1 MRDIVELYRNGKQ
14 TETDCD
20 KNIATATCFTVE
32 NRYICA
38 TIFRKV
44 PMDKSSPIAVF
55 DSGMGGLT
63 VLSRII
69 RLMPCENTVYYADS
83 AHCPYGPRPAE
94 QVRELVAR
102 AVDVLTGME
111 AKIVVLACNTASV
124 AAVDYLR
131 ARYPVDFVAM
141 EPAVKPAVLTT
152 RTGVV
157 GVLATRGTVD
167 GAALARLRRTW
178 SQAEVVALAGEGLV
192 EIVESDT
199 EDSDEARRLAE
210 LYTGQLLDKG
220 ADRIVLG
227 CTHYPFLRPQIER
240 AIGGRA
246 TVIDPAPAVARRVES
261 LLRER
266 GLLNDGAREGSR
278 LFLSSLGDDYNR
290 RLEKKLE
297 NYMRIDD
304 TER

>member
-1 MRDIVELYRNGKQ
+1 
-14 TETDCD
+14 
-20 KNIATATCFTVE
+20 
-32 NRYICA
+32 
-38 TIFRKV
+38 
-44 PMDKSSPIAVF
+44 MDKSSPIAVF
-55 DSGMGGLT
+55 DSGMGGLS
-63 VLSRII
+63 VLSEII
-69 RLMPCENTVYYADS
+69 RLMPGENTVYYADS

-102 AVDVLTGME
+102 AVDVLVGMG
-111 AKIVVLACNTASV
+111 AKIIVLACNTASV

-131 ARYPVDFVAM
+131 GRYDIDFVAM

-167 GAALARLRRTW
+167 GAALARLRRIW
-178 SQAEVVALAGEGLV
+178 SQAEVVSLVGEGLV
-192 EIVESDT
+192 EIVENDR
-199 EDSDEARRLAE
+199 EESDEARRLTE
-210 LYTGQLLDKG
+210 LYVGELLGKG

-227 CTHYPFLRPQIER
+227 CTHYPFLRRQIER
-240 AIGGRA
+240 ALDGRA

-266 GLLNDGAREGSR
+266 GLLCDGERVGSR
-278 LFLSSLGDDYNR
+278 LFLSSLGDDYAR

-297 NYMRIDD
+297 NYMTIND

>member
-1 MRDIVELYRNGKQ
+1 MRDIVEPYRNGKQ

-94 QVRELVAR
+94 QVRELVAS
-102 AVDVLTGME
+102 AVDVLMGME

-178 SQAEVVALAGEGLV
+178 SH
-192 EIVESDT
+192 
-199 EDSDEARRLAE
+199 DEARRLAE